1 MALSILG
8 NTITNP
14 NSPNGPNGSNDPNGP
29 NGYNGPKR
37 LITIH

>member
-14 NSPNGPNGSNDPNGP
+14 NSPNGPNGSN
-29 NGYNGPKR
+29 GPKK